1 MNLSITSLILINVA
15 VGIIGLIFTVLVAVT
30 IWFKSF
36 RKKPVVEIS
45 TCNYS
50 SCAAIH
56 DVKKYIEGK
65 FKDIESGIANLS
77 NEVRLIS
84 LKVNELAF
92 KLNEKND

>member
-1 MNLSITSLILINVA
+1 MSISITSLILINVA
-15 VGIIGLIFTVLVAVT
+15 VGIIGFIFTVLLAVT

-36 RKKPVVEIS
+36 RKPKTLEIS
-45 TCNYS
+45 TCKYS

-65 FKDIESGIANLS
+65 FKDIEGGIANLS

-84 LKVNELAF
+84 LKVNELAS